1 MTALPGT
8 LYLIDTSAAA
18 RMAAYPLV
26 RAMIESLIDDGV
38 AATCITVDL
47 EAGYSARDPAAVA
60 RTMKLRAEYMHV
72 LPMTEP
78 VADRARAVQ
87 VLLATRGLHRAAGA
101 FDLLT
106 AAVAEHHRATV
117 LHYDADFEH
126 IASVTGQQH
135 RWVAPRGSLS

>member
-1 MTALPGT
+1 VSPVPGT

-18 RMAAYPLV
+18 RMIAYPTVLET
-26 RAMIESLIDDGV
+26 IEALIDDGV

-47 EAGYSARDPAAVA
+47 EAGFSVREPNDVA
-60 RTMKLRAEYMHV
+60 RTLKARAEHLTV
-72 LPMTEP
+72 LPISEA
-78 VADRARAVQ
+78 VADRAREVQ
-87 VLLATRGLHRAAGA
+87 AMMASRGLHRAAGA

-135 RWVAPRGSLS
+135 RWIAPRGSLT

>member
-1 MTALPGT
+1 VTPLPGT

-18 RMAAYPLV
+18 RMVAHPPI
-26 RAMIESLIDDGV
+26 RAMIEALIDDGV

-47 EAGYSARDPAAVA
+47 EAGFSVRDPHDVA
-60 RTMKLRAEYMHV
+60 RTLKARADHLV
-72 LPMTEP
+72 TLPISEG
-78 VADRARAVQ
+78 VADRAREVQ
-87 VLLATRGLHRAAGA
+87 ALMASRGLHRAAGA

-106 AAVAEHHRATV
+106 AAIAEHHRATV

-135 RWVAPRGSLS
+135 RWIAPRGSIS